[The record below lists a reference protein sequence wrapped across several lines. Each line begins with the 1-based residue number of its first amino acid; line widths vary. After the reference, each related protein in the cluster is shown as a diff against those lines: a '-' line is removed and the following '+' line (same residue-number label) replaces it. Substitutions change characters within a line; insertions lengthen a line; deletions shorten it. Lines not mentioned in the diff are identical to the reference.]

1 MRRRDFNALIGGI
14 VAVCPLVARAQQNER
29 MRRIGL
35 LMSTAETDP
44 EEAAS
49 VAAFVEALAKAGW
62 TPSRNVMIDYRWG
75 AGDPRRFEE
84 YARELVRLG
93 PDVIF
98 AKGAAVPAV
107 AQATSTIPIVFAQT
121 ADVVA
126 QDYVESFA
134 RPGRNVTGF
143 TSNEATL
150 VGKRLEILKE
160 ISPRMTRVLYIRS
173 SRPQTLP
180 LFQRATEGAR
190 LLGLAI
196 TDGIANSDAEI
207 DSAIALFAREQ
218 DGGLIIAFDA
228 FNIVHSE
235 KIITL
240 AARHHLP
247 AIYFSRFFVVS
258 GGLISYGFN
267 QANAFAKAAGY
278 VDRILKGE
286 KPSDLPVQTPT
297 KFELVVNLKTAKP
310 LGLAIPEAFLVRAD
324 EVIE

>member
-1 MRRRDFNALIGGI
+1 LTGSRSLLCAKTALRCGGKFDRNNSVTVSPI
-14 VAVCPLVARAQQNER
+14 ATCVACARFQAS
-29 MRRIGL
+29 GL
-35 LMSTAETDP
+35 
-44 EEAAS
+44 
-49 VAAFVEALAKAGW
+49 AL
-62 TPSRNVMIDYRWG
+62 
-75 AGDPRRFEE
+75 F
-84 YARELVRLG
+84 
-93 PDVIF
+93 
-98 AKGAAVPAV
+98 
-107 AQATSTIPIVFAQT
+107 
-121 ADVVA
+121 
-126 QDYVESFA
+126 
-134 RPGRNVTGF
+134 VTGF

-235 KIITL
+235 TIITL

-247 AIYFSRFFVVS
+247 AIYF
-258 GGLISYGFN
+258 
-267 QANAFAKAAGY
+267 
-278 VDRILKGE
+278 
-286 KPSDLPVQTPT
+286 
-297 KFELVVNLKTAKP
+297 
-310 LGLAIPEAFLVRAD
+310 
-324 EVIE
+324 